1 MQYFDPV
8 HFVLLMAWFA
18 AGLYSLTLIAD
29 YEGRL
34 DGFKPLLNTLALF
47 FGPVIL
53 LLFGG
58 NKLYQEQIKARI
70 FKPEPAPEID
80 ILDSRGKSVISI
92 DGSSGSESL
101 EIMKQLIFQALK
113 KQASDIFIDPKGNST
128 YTVRFR
134 VDGALRLIRELD
146 DSLAN
151 AVISAIKVAA
161 GMDSFERRRPQ
172 DGSFTAKIE
181 SGQASFRVASVGAFG
196 GEKITVRVLG
206 TASGPM
212 RLEDIGMTPEN
223 LKILKNTLKLPS
235 GMLLICGP
243 TGSGKTTTLYGILQ
257 SLDYSI
263 KNVISI
269 EDPIENI
276 IPNVSQ
282 MEVNNKAEITFAS
295 LLRNALRQNPDVI
308 CLGEIR
314 DKETAVIATQAAQ
327 TGHFIIATLHSN
339 DNLGTI
345 DRMMSLGVPMRSLA
359 STLRVIISQRLVRV
373 LCSCKQKTTLPE
385 EYREYFQ
392 AAGLSTDH
400 VCAPCGCRECDGTGY
415 KGRRAIFEIMVMNTE
430 LKSLLEAETVSLT
443 AVKEHLDE
451 QASGSSMMLNDAM
464 ELVAHGI
471 TSIDEVE
478 RVVLRME

>member
-1 MQYFDPV
+1 MRPLKLTMQ
-8 HFVLLMAWFA
+8 
-18 AGLYSLTLIAD
+18 
-29 YEGRL
+29 
-34 DGFKPLLNTLALF
+34 N
-47 FGPVIL
+47 FGPYRNETVDFTQFENVP
-53 LLFGG
+53 LF
-58 NKLYQEQIKARI
+58 LI
-70 FKPEPAPEID
+70 
-80 ILDSRGKSVISI
+80 SGK
-92 DGSSGSESL
+92 
-101 EIMKQLIFQALK
+101 
-113 KQASDIFIDPKGNST
+113 
-128 YTVRFR
+128 
-134 VDGALRLIRELD
+134 
-146 DSLAN
+146 
-151 AVISAIKVAA
+151 
-161 GMDSFERRRPQ
+161 
-172 DGSFTAKIE
+172 
-181 SGQASFRVASVGAFG
+181 
-196 GEKITVRVLG
+196 
-206 TASGPM
+206 
-212 RLEDIGMTPEN
+212 
-223 LKILKNTLKLPS
+223 
-235 GMLLICGP
+235 

-373 LCSCKQKTTLPE
+373 LCSCKQKATLPE

-464 ELVAHGI
+464 ELVAHGV